1 MLISWLKRNQCELIN
16 TSNIPTFIRNMI
28 NRKYT
33 STLDLTFSTSQ
44 LSAEIIDWQIKE
56 NEYSGPD
63 HEVIQFSIIT
73 EDITLVKSS
82 FNLSFNIQKAKW
94 TEFKQQLC
102 QEFKSMLEELKHLER
117 QKLNQEQMKEIACN
131 LRNLITKAAE

>member
-1 MLISWLKRNQCELIN
+1 
-16 TSNIPTFIRNMI
+16 MI

-56 NEYSGPD
+56 NEYLSSD
-63 HEVIQFSIIT
+63 HKVIQFSIIT

-82 FNLSFNIQKAKW
+82 FNSSFNIQKAKW

-102 QEFKSMLEELKHLER
+102 QESKSMLEELKHLER
-117 QKLNQEQMKEIACN
+117 QKLNQEQIEEIACN
-131 LRNLITKAAE
+131 LRNLITKAAEQNISRRKPCLRSKVW